1 MNNKDQRLLIK
12 YIEKS
17 FDHGP
22 SKKWQ
27 NRDYEDLSFQVR
39 HATKV
44 HLSVATL
51 KRFFGKV
58 RVSENYTPQRSTIEA
73 LMLYSGYE
81 ARIQAAQAR
90 YKRSRRIV
98 LTSMALLVVLSGL
111 LLYLDDS
118 DTSSLVTGNLTLRKL
133 EGKCPSTAYFDV
145 DLQHK
150 QDSSFLHFG
159 DLSTPKPLRAGRYDL
174 THFYAYPGRFEARLL
189 HANETIARVPV
200 LVETDGW
207 QSFAHYYENLVERYY
222 PIPVA
227 ENVADK
233 QFHISSKRLRGVGL
247 DTTKLVVVRL
257 DHFKATTQSADR
269 FEFLSRLKNDT
280 FWPGVRCYS
289 VIISIQGT
297 AGKAEF
303 KLGAEGCSGFSQ
315 VILGDEVIDTSNN
328 PRPLVMDMSH
338 WNEMEIRNTN
348 KNIELR
354 INDQLLFSH
363 SYEASLGKLFG
374 TSIIFHGSGTV
385 DYVNL
390 TAAGETV
397 FETGF

>member
-58 RVSENYTPQRSTIEA
+58 RVSENYTPQRSTIDA
-73 LMLYSGYE
+73 LMLYSRYE

-98 LTSMALLVVLSGL
+98 LTSMTLLVVLSGL

-118 DTSSLVTGNLTLRKL
+118 DTSRLVTGNLTLRKL

-145 DLQHK
+145 DIQHTE
-150 QDSSFLHFG
+150 DSSFLYFG
-159 DLSTPKPLRAGRYDL
+159 DLSAPKPLRAGRYDL

-189 HANETIARVPV
+189 NANETIATVPV

-207 QSFAHYYENLVERYY
+207 QSFAHYYEKLVERYY

-227 ENVADK
+227 ENVANK
-233 QFHISSKRLRGVGL
+233 HFHISSKRLRGVGL

-257 DHFKATTQSADR
+257 DNFKATTQSADR
-269 FEFLSRLKNDT
+269 FEYRARLKNDT

-289 VIISIQGT
+289 VILTIQGT
-297 AGKAEF
+297 EGKAEF

-315 VILGDEVIDTSNN
+315 VILGDEIIDTSSN
-328 PRPLVMDMSH
+328 PTPLVMNMNDWS
-338 WNEMEIRNTN
+338 EVDIRNTN
-348 KNIELR
+348 KTIELR
-354 INDQLLFSH
+354 INDQRLFNH
-363 SYEASLGKLFG
+363 SYETSLGKLFG
-374 TSIIFHGSGTV
+374 TSISFHGSGTV
-385 DYVNL
+385 DYVRL
-390 TAAGETV
+390 GSEGDAV